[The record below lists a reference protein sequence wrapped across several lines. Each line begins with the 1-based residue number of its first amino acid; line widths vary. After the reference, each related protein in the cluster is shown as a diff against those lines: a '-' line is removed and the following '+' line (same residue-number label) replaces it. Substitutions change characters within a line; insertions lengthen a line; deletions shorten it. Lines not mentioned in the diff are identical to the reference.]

1 MVPIKEND
9 STPRTPTVVSDGGNA
24 ATPDRS
30 AWLQFPRRAVLLI
43 AACAIAV
50 FLLRLWPLPAVVP
63 GGPPEPPPPTLISTA
78 ALERLPNSLLLLTLA
93 LAIAALLSL
102 LVAVVAVAVAGLQAR
117 SPRLGSVLTV
127 LGRLALFTW
136 MPLPAALTAFILLLL
151 FLAGPFVPAGFSAV
165 GDNASTLLLASVS
178 LALYPALLAAQDGA
192 RLFAAR
198 DTLTTGRRLLAALL
212 ELGQAL
218 LLQTAGLL
226 SALTVVEL
234 VFARPGLGWL
244 LVQSAVQR
252 EATVMLDA
260 LVLMTLLVLLGRLA
274 AELLGWGRR
283 LITQADVTPR
293 SAQSAALRNR
303 VWSIFASLLLLLPLA
318 LVVAGLLTGP
328 DAAVQQDL
336 QQRLAPPSLQHPLGT
351 DALGRDVWTRLRL
364 GSLNTLARG
373 ALVAGAALLPALA
386 LGLLAGALF
395 NRGGWLWESLADI
408 LLLPVDA
415 LLFLPL
421 VPAAVAFVALGPGPG
436 ASTALIL
443 ALALLFLPRAAR
455 SARDTWR
462 ARQSGD
468 NPARDVLAMLAALFL
483 LLLFNAF
490 LVLFALEFAGVGPAP
505 PTPSLGQLLQETQP
519 HLRAAPG
526 AAVALVL
533 VLALLAFA
541 LYTAAAAIS
550 DFVSSRRPLVR
561 FNE

>member
-1 MVPIKEND
+1 MAHMDNN
-9 STPRTPTVVSDGGNA
+9 TPAHSSTVVSPEDN
-24 ATPDRS
+24 TQPRDRS

-63 GGPPEPPPPTLISTA
+63 GGLPGPSPSAPISTA

-93 LAIAALLSL
+93 LAIAVLLSL
-102 LVAVVAVAVAGLQAR
+102 LVAVVAMAVAFLQAR
-117 SPRLGSVLTV
+117 SPRLGSVLDV
-127 LGRLALFTW
+127 VGRLALFTW
-136 MPLPAALTAFILLLL
+136 MPLPVALIAFILLLL

-192 RLFAAR
+192 RLFAAT
-198 DTLTTGRRLLAALL
+198 DTLATGRRLLATLL
-212 ELGQAL
+212 QLGQAL

-234 VFARPGLGWL
+234 IFARPGLGRL
-244 LVQSAVQR
+244 VVQSAAQR
-252 EATVMLDA
+252 NATVMLDA
-260 LVLMTLLVLLGRLA
+260 LVLMAFLVLLGRLA

-283 LITQADVTPR
+283 LILQADATPR
-293 SAQSAALRNR
+293 PAQSAAQRNR
-303 VWSIFASLLLLLPLA
+303 VWTIFAALLLFLPLA

-351 DALGRDVWTRLRL
+351 DALGRDVWARLRL
-364 GSLNTLARG
+364 GGLNTLARG
-373 ALVAGAALLPALA
+373 ALVAGAAVLPVLA
-386 LGLLAGALF
+386 LGLLAGAIF
-395 NRGGWLWESLADI
+395 NRGGWLWESLADF
-408 LLLPVDA
+408 LLLPIDA

-421 VPAAVAFVALGPGPG
+421 VPAAVAFIALGPGPG
-436 ASTALIL
+436 ASTALVL

-455 SARDTWR
+455 AARDTWR

-468 NPARDVLAMLAALFL
+468 NPARDVLAMLASLFL
-483 LLLFNAF
+483 LLLFNVF
-490 LVLFALEFAGVGPAP
+490 LVLFALEYTGFGPAP

-526 AAVALVL
+526 AAVALIL
-533 VLALLAFA
+533 VLSLPAFA
-541 LYTAAAAIS
+541 LYTAAAAIG